1 VGVVLVECTPSS
13 QPFFGDLQTL
23 LVFDYSLKVVPVES
37 VEEAAHM
44 IVQLAK
50 KSQSSNPFVS
60 TKPLPPPDPL
70 VLQTVQMLPRTGST
84 NAKNLL
90 NKFGSIQGIACA
102 TEQVCNV
109 CTYVQTYTYI
119 HLCRVTDC
127 LHNSSTLSRNE
138 RTYICDAYCIVC
150 VHLTHREKV
159 AQ

>member
-1 VGVVLVECTPSS
+1 MKKTFDKLSKSSVVGVVLVECTPSS

-102 TEQVCNV
+102 TEQE
-109 CTYVQTYTYI
+109 
-119 HLCRVTDC
+119 LSEVTGKANA
-127 LHNSSTLSRNE
+127 HALSKF
-138 RTYICDAYCIVC
+138 
-150 VHLTHREKV
+150 LS
-159 AQ
+159 